1 MSGKRLSRCL
11 ACGQLI
17 KIDPSAETILYEVT
31 FADIPQNARSFC
43 LKCEAKIIR
52 EAQDAQLMPKPM

>member
-1 MSGKRLSRCL
+1 MSEKPLNRCL
-11 ACGQLI
+11 ACGQPI
-17 KIDPSAETILYEVT
+17 EIDPLAETILYEVP

-52 EAQDAQLMPKPM
+52 EAQDAQLTPKPM